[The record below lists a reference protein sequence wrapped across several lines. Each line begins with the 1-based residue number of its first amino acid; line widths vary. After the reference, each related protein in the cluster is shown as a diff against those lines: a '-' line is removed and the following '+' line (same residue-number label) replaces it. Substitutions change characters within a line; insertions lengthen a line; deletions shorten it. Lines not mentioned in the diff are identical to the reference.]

1 MGTTKEGVYRTTI
14 SIPKAS
20 KKVCDGYM
28 AEHGLRAGLRDFS
41 DLVTR
46 ALMAYCLPPV
56 QAEKPAG
63 LTSGEDG
70 KRVAESVSKSPWPA
84 DLRDSSPSTDAALHK
99 DVRGRVKALDP
110 LADRIRNSH
119 PERK

>member
-1 MGTTKEGVYRTTI
+1 MGTTKQGVYRTTI

-20 KKVCDGYM
+20 KKVCDGYI

-56 QAEKPAG
+56 GGGAAG
-63 LTSGEDG
+63 LTSAGDG
-70 KRVAESVSKSPWPA
+70 KMVGEAGSKSPTPA
-84 DLRDSSPSTDAALHK
+84 DLRDSSQSDAALEK
-99 DVRGRVKALDP
+99 SLRVRVKAADHLAKRISNSDSDP
-110 LADRIRNSH
+110 T
-119 PERK
+119 